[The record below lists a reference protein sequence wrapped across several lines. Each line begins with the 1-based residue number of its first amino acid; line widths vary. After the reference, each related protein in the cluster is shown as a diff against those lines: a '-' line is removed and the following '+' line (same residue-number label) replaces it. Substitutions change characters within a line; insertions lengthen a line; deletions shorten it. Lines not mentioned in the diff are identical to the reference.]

1 MSALLLDGALLHYE
15 AWGRGKPLVLLHGWL
30 GSWRYWMP
38 TMEALSSDYRAYC
51 FDFWGF
57 GDSAKVKPR
66 YNIVSYVRLLD
77 DFLVEM
83 GIQSTAL
90 VGHSVGGI
98 VAMILASRRP
108 ERVERLVLVDTP
120 IQPGAIHGRLRSFS
134 NPLASQL
141 LWRQEAHAA
150 IRRLLGGFRISYEEV
165 DSEAA
170 KTDPDAITETMRS
183 LAAISLENE
192 LRRVQMPVLAVFG
205 SSDPVVNSSQ
215 AATIEN
221 LCQHARAIVLDQ
233 SRHFPMLEE
242 PAKFHRLLRDFL
254 VEQENPESLQVKE
267 MWHRRTH

>member
-15 AWGRGKPLVLLHGWL
+15 AWGHGRPLVLLHGWL
-30 GSWRYWMP
+30 GSWRYWMR
-38 TMEALSSDYRAYC
+38 TMEALSPDYRAYS

-77 DFLVEM
+77 DFLAEM
-83 GIQSTAL
+83 GIQNTAL
-90 VGHSVGGI
+90 VGHSMGGI
-98 VAMILASRRP
+98 VAMILASRRSAQ
-108 ERVERLVLVDTP
+108 VERLVLVDTP
-120 IQPGAIHGRLRSFS
+120 IQPSAIHGRLRSFS

-141 LWRQEAHAA
+141 LWRPETDAT
-150 IRRLLGGFRISYEEV
+150 IRRLLGGFRISHEEV
-165 DSEAA
+165 DSEAT

-183 LAAISLENE
+183 LAAISLEDE
-192 LRRVQMPVLAVFG
+192 LRRVQVPILAVFG
-205 SSDPVVNSSQ
+205 GNDPVVNVSQ
-215 AATIEN
+215 AATVEN
-221 LCQHARAIVLDQ
+221 LCQRARAIVLDQ

-254 VEQENPESLQVKE
+254 VEQENPESIQVKE